1 MSKPTQKLG
10 LRPLKPL
17 GELKPLKPLKPEPLP
32 ESTLAQFEVLDDPE
46 ESANRDHIEMMKML
60 RRQQREAIDEANDAG
75 YWFGVYFQNR
85 HQKEAFIAAIGAME
99 LTEGQYIDG
108 NELAKVMGIALPP
121 RELPYKT
128 GQIDRKCAEL
138 T

>member
-1 MSKPTQKLG
+1 MS
-10 LRPLKPL
+10 
-17 GELKPLKPLKPEPLP
+17 KPLKPLKPLGALKPLKPEPIP
-32 ESTLAQFEVLDDPE
+32 ESTLAHLEVLDNPE
-46 ESANRDHIEMMKML
+46 DSANRDHIEMMKML

-85 HQKEAFIAAIGAME
+85 HQKEAFIKAIGAAE

-108 NELAKVMGIALPP
+108 VELAKAMGIKLEP
-121 RELPYKT
+121 RTLPYKT
-128 GQIDRKCAEL
+128 GQIDKKCAAL